1 MHDCGFSSFNNLYN
15 MIEGMRSSLIPL
27 RASIEF
33 SGHWLKDHRNPIHN
47 TGLSHVMLSYL
58 ILAERLTRTY
68 KKPAFDIT
76 ECSIDK
82 KLYRIDEKVV
92 LSKTFCQLKH
102 FSKVGFKQ
110 TLPKLLIVA
119 PMAGHHA
126 TLLRETVRELLPYSD
141 VYITDWVDASKVP
154 NKLGSFSLDD
164 FINYLIEFMTL
175 LGPNVH
181 TVAVCQPTIPLLAA
195 ISIMSEK
202 NDPNVPNSMILMGGP
217 IDARQSPTKVD
228 VLALDKSMEWFHQM
242 MTTEAPINYAGYG
255 RDIYPGILQLIGFI
269 SLNVPRHINS
279 HLDLLQNLLDG
290 NIEKANHTIKFYDEY
305 LASMD
310 MSAEFYLETIQKV
323 FKEFALAK
331 DEFTSNGR
339 KVSLKH
345 ITKCALLGIEAE
357 NDDIAAVGQ
366 TKSALEM
373 CSGIPKSMKQYHLQ
387 EGAGH
392 YGLFSGSKFKEFIV
406 PVMTDFINKHDKA
419 KKHDEPQVVK
429 QDKAKVVTKKQAS

>member
-1 MHDCGFSSFNNLYN
+1 MHDCGFSSFNNIYN
-15 MIEGMRSSLIPL
+15 IIEGMRSSLIPL
-27 RASIEF
+27 RASIEL

-68 KKPAFDIT
+68 KKPDFNIT
-76 ECSIDK
+76 ECSVDK
-82 KLYRIDEKVV
+82 KLYRIDERVV
-92 LSKTFCQLKH
+92 LSKAFCKLKH

-110 TLPKLLIVA
+110 TLPKLLIAA

-126 TLLRETVRELLPYSD
+126 TLLRETVRELLPYCD
-141 VYITDWVDASKVP
+141 VYITDWVDASTVP
-154 NKLGSFSLDD
+154 NKLGPFSLDD

-175 LGPNVH
+175 LGPNLH
-181 TVAVCQPTIPLLAA
+181 TVAVCQPTVPLLAA
-195 ISIMSEK
+195 ISLMSEK
-202 NDPNVPNSMILMGGP
+202 NDPNVPDSMILMGGP
-217 IDARQSPTKVD
+217 IDARQSPTAVD
-228 VLALDKSMEWFHQM
+228 VLALNKSMEWFHQM
-242 MTTEAPINYAGYG
+242 MTTEAPINYTGYG
-255 RDIYPGILQLIGFI
+255 RDIYPGILQLIGFM
-269 SLNVPRHINS
+269 SLNIPRHVNS

-290 NIEKANHTIKFYDEY
+290 NTEKANHTIKFYDEY

-310 MSAEFYLETIQKV
+310 MTAEFYLETIQKV

-339 KVSLKH
+339 TVRLKH

-366 TKSALEM
+366 TKAALEM

-392 YGLFSGSKFKEFIV
+392 YGLFSGSKFKKFIV

-419 KKHDEPQVVK
+419 KAVTTKQV
-429 QDKAKVVTKKQAS
+429 